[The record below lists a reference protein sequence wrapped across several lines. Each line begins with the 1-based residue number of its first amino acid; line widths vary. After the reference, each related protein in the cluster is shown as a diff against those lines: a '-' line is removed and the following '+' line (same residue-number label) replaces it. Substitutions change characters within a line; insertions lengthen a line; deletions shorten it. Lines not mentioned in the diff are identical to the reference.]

1 MSKAMADIAEENFI
15 LCDRNCWCG
24 GVSEAAGGSDV
35 LLKAASNM
43 CVMCFQTV
51 QVSKSAL

>member
-1 MSKAMADIAEENFI
+1 MSKALADIAEENFI